1 MDEKRTEV
9 IKQLLREINQAG
21 VRDRRVLTAIATVP
35 RERFV
40 PDRLLDQAWDNR
52 ALPIEEG
59 QTISQPLIVGLMTQ
73 ALNLSGDERVLEI
86 GTGSGYQ
93 AAILAELAGSV
104 VSVERYESL
113 ADRARTAVERL
124 GYGNAEIVVGD
135 GTAGWPPGAPY
146 DGIIVTAA
154 APHLPG
160 PLRDQLSERE
170 GARIVIPIGTA
181 DDQELVAYER
191 SGDQLREYR
200 LGPVRFVPL
209 IGDFG
214 WQESDKP

>member
-1 MDEKRTEV
+1 MAEKRTEV
-9 IKQLLREINQAG
+9 IKQLLRELNQAG
-21 VRDRRVLTAIATVP
+21 IRDRRVLTAIATVP
-35 RERFV
+35 REQFV
-40 PDRLLDQAWDNR
+40 PERLLGQAWDNR

-73 ALNLSGDERVLEI
+73 ALKLTGDERVLEI

-93 AAILAELAGSV
+93 AAILAELADSV
-104 VSVERYESL
+104 VSVERYDAL
-113 ADRARTAVERL
+113 ARSARERVARL
-124 GYGNAEIVVGD
+124 GYQNVKVVVGD
-135 GTAGWPPGAPY
+135 GTAGWPEDAPY

-160 PLRDQLSERE
+160 PLREQLSQRD

-181 DDQELVAYER
+181 EDQELVAYER
-191 SGDQLREYR
+191 SGDRLQEHR

-214 WQESDKP
+214 WQESEGG

>member
-1 MDEKRTEV
+1 MAEKRTEV
-9 IKQLLREINQAG
+9 IKQLLSEINQAG

-40 PDRLLDQAWDNR
+40 PEWLQNQAWDNR
-52 ALPIEEG
+52 ALPIEES

-73 ALNLSGDERVLEI
+73 ALRLTGDERVLEI

-93 AAILAELAGSV
+93 AAILAELASSV
-104 VSVERYESL
+104 VSIERYDSL
-113 ADRARTAVERL
+113 AESAQERVKAM
-124 GYGNAEIVVGD
+124 GYHNVKVVVGD
-135 GTAGWPPGAPY
+135 GTAGWPPDAPY

-160 PLRDQLSERE
+160 PLRDQLSQRE

-181 DDQELVAYER
+181 TDQELIAYER
-191 SGDQLREYR
+191 SGDRLVEHQ

-209 IGDFG
+209 LGAFG
-214 WQESDKP
+214 WQEDT